1 MTITE
6 TQLLKTER
14 LSNIRPEPNF
24 ENLKF
29 ERQDW
34 TLFRTV
40 EGLQQK
46 AGVPAKLLRRLVLK
60 ELADNALD
68 TGCDVRTQSVGDDTF
83 FIEDDGQ
90 GLDGAPEEI
99 AELFSIRRP
108 MRSTKLLRLPQR
120 GALGNGLR
128 VVAGAVLASEGSLV
142 IETRNRRIALR
153 PESDGSTSVLKVTD
167 ANRPQ
172 GTLIEITFGRSLPRD
187 GRSLS
192 WAHQAAVSIDGES
205 YGGKSSPFWYDGA
218 QFHELL
224 LAAGMQPVR
233 SVIAQLDG
241 CSGGKAGE
249 IVAAAAL
256 DRKSCDQLCRS
267 DAVKLLSA
275 ARQSARPVNPKRL
288 GGIGDIYTDMYYAVE
303 RGTVAL
309 GSVAPLAEIPFVI
322 EAWASKQTEEDCK
335 DDLDVSLMIN
345 RTPAVDEISA
355 WRNGSKKLVLNG
367 CGLCHSAEKAP
378 RKDGYYIT
386 INVIT
391 PYCPITS
398 DGKAPDLS
406 KFVNRVMAAVASAMN
421 KAHREAPKDNKLSQ
435 KDVVL
440 NNLDAVVADVG
451 GNGEHRFG
459 QRQVLYRIRKI
470 VREVT
475 GETLTTANFNAIITD
490 YEEEHGEIP
499 NMYREPR
506 GSIYHPHLKETISL
520 GTLAVENYKR
530 PPWNYNKFPYIE
542 KEGFSEALKEVGW
555 FERHDCAPASSKGY
569 TPVERSAILSIS

>member
-1 MTITE
+1 M
-6 TQLLKTER
+6 
-14 LSNIRPEPNF
+14 
-24 ENLKF
+24 
-29 ERQDW
+29 
-34 TLFRTV
+34 V
-40 EGLQQK
+40 
-46 AGVPAKLLRRLVLK
+46 RR
-60 ELADNALD
+60 
-68 TGCDVRTQSVGDDTF
+68 SV
-83 FIEDDGQ
+83 I
-90 GLDGAPEEI
+90 
-99 AELFSIRRP
+99 
-108 MRSTKLLRLPQR
+108 
-120 GALGNGLR
+120 
-128 VVAGAVLASEGSLV
+128 
-142 IETRNRRIALR
+142 
-153 PESDGSTSVLKVTD
+153 KVTD

-172 GTLIEITFGRSLPRD
+172 GTLIEITFGPSLPRD

-192 WAHQAAVSIDGES
+192 WAHQAAISIDGES

-256 DRKSCDQLCRS
+256 DRKSCDQLSRS
-267 DAVKLLSA
+267 DAVSLLSA

-309 GSVAPLAEIPFVI
+309 GSIAPLAEIPFVI

-406 KFVNRVMAAVASAMN
+406 NFVNRVMAAVASAMN

-440 NNLDAVVADVG
+440 DNLDDVVADVS

-470 VREVT
+470 VMEVT
-475 GETLTTANFNAIITD
+475 GEILTTGNFNGIITD

-499 NMYREPR
+499 KMYREPR
-506 GSIYHPHLKETISL
+506 GSIYHPHLKETISHRHACGRKL
-520 GTLAVENYKR
+520 QTATVELQQIPLYRKGR
-530 PPWNYNKFPYIE
+530 LLRSTQ
-542 KEGFSEALKEVGW
+542 GSGW

-569 TPVERSAILSIS
+569 TTSAIRDLVDKLAEHDEPVVVICVTDADAYGTMIYQTFQEATKARGARKIKIIHIGLHPWDAVEAGMEIEEVERKAKSASLLPTM